1 VVGAPRE
8 QIALGLRVEDL
19 RDPTSLWRV
28 DLANRS
34 RQKTR
39 KLASTFVGERSNTHP
54 EAGKCLYRLAIDN
67 KFERLRAAN
76 RERRQL
82 LLAPSVLA
90 PPPKDM
96 DAIIDSIVPRQWED
110 ELRKEVCQELAIEVL
125 ERRCECTPAALK
137 SILIA
142 HRNHYHRKYANRWG
156 DASLD
161 EQLFENSELVMG
173 GAVTHHPRGLTQR
186 PVAPKRPSG
195 AEF

>member
-1 VVGAPRE
+1 
-8 QIALGLRVEDL
+8 LK
-19 RDPTSLWRV
+19 TF
-28 DLANRS
+28 ANRLAHGES
-34 RQKTR
+34 ILEIAADPKTKNKKTGLYLR
-39 KLASTFVGERSNTHP
+39 WRAFKHAHP
-54 EAGKCLYRLAIDN
+54 EAGKRLYRLAIDN

-90 PPPKDM
+90 PPPRDM

-186 PVAPKRPSG
+186 PDAPKRPRG